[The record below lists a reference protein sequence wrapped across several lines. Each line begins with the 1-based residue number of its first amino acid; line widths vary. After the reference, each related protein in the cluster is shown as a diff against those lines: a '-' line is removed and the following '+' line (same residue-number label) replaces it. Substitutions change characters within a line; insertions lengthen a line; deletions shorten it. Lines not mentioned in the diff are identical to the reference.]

1 MTERLGHE
9 VADLGQAG
17 AGHGATGLEHPH
29 VPREDA
35 AYSVAPQPG
44 YGPMQN
50 LEVSEAT
57 YESGLELTARSQW
70 WYARHRFFRHRL
82 AMASVLVLVIVFGA
96 GAFAKELAPYPRDA
110 INVEALSQGPS
121 TQHFFG
127 TDPLGRDYFSRTLH
141 GIQTTAK
148 ISLIVGLVATLIG
161 VIIGAFAGYF
171 GGWLDN
177 GLMRMTDLFL
187 IVPALA
193 VLLVASKYLGHGS
206 PYRIAL
212 ILMFLLWTNVARIV
226 RGSFLSLKE
235 KEYVEAAKAS
245 GSGDMRIMFR
255 HILPNTIG
263 PIVVSATLLTGAAIL
278 FESVISFLGFGIAP
292 PQPSLGSLIADG
304 DQAGLSLWWL
314 VTFPGLTIVLI
325 ILCINFI
332 GDGLRDAL
340 DPTQRRVRA

>member
-1 MTERLGHE
+1 MTKRLSHE
-9 VADLGQAG
+9 AADLGQAG
-17 AGHGATGLEHPH
+17 AAHGGSSVEHH
-29 VPREDA
+29 GMPREDMP
-35 AYSVAPQPG
+35 YSLAPQPG
-44 YGPMQN
+44 FGPIQN
-50 LEVSEAT
+50 LEVAESE
-57 YESGLELTARSQW
+57 YEAGLELTARSQW

-82 AMASVLVLVIVFGA
+82 AMASLIVLFIIFTA

-110 INVEALSQGPS
+110 LNVNALAVGPS
-121 TQHFFG
+121 TSHFFG
-127 TDPLGRDYFSRTLH
+127 TDQLGRDYFSRTLH

-148 ISLIVGLVATLIG
+148 VSLLVGLLATFIG

-171 GGWLDN
+171 GGWIDN

-193 VLLVASKYLGHGS
+193 VLLVAAKYLGHGS
-206 PYRIAL
+206 AYRIAL
-212 ILMFLLWTNVARIV
+212 ILAFLLWTNVARIV

-245 GSGDMRIMFR
+245 GSGDVRIMFR

-263 PIVVSATLLTGAAIL
+263 PIVVAATLLVGTAIL
-278 FESVISFLGFGIAP
+278 IESVISFLGFGIQP

-304 DQAGLSLWWL
+304 QAAGLSLWWL

-325 ILCINFI
+325 ILCVNFI